1 MTDAKGRW
9 DELPALTRR
18 LIFRFGRQIHGALP
32 EPRSEFLAYHQH
44 QPNVVKERDMT
55 IIITDEDVK
64 RLLPM
69 RDCIEAMR
77 VAFSDLANGAAV
89 NRPRVRYLARHPDP
103 ERKYLA
109 NVHVGAVPSY
119 GIACV
124 RAGSQVIRP
133 PSAGNDR
140 RLYEYPQAFNWGV
153 VILYS
158 IETAEPLADARIPTL
173 WYAGRR
179 HNGRGDRSDRACGR
193 HDAWLVRNR
202 QAGALCAGGHP
213 TRASDQSRQCLQSE
227 CRASRCLCP

>member
-9 DELPALTRR
+9 DELPALPRR
-18 LIFRFGRQIHGALP
+18 LVFRCGRQIHGALP

-44 QPNVVKERDMT
+44 QPNVVKEQDMT

-69 RDCIEAMR
+69 RDCIESMR
-77 VAFSDLANGAAV
+77 VAFGDLANGAAV

-140 RLYEYPQAFNWGV
+140 RLSENPQAFNWGV

-158 IETAEPLADARIPTL
+158 IETAEPLALMHEFRLSGMRVGATTAVAIDHPHRPAR
-173 WYAGRR
+173 
-179 HNGRGDRSDRACGR
+179 RSR
-193 HDAWLVRNR
+193 
-202 QAGALCAGGHP
+202 
-213 TRASDQSRQCLQSE
+213 
-227 CRASRCLCP
+227 LCPIGQDSQCPRLPRALQ